1 MYDGC
6 QQKTKS
12 RVVLLSQEN
21 VTGEFGIM
29 SPSLGTNREECFCQL
44 KLKAIH
50 QHYIAEDQKQQFI
63 ASFDKGTAKLIWRT
77 DRDIKA
83 KSHNDPAEEE
93 CRRTSE

>member
-1 MYDGC
+1 
-6 QQKTKS
+6 
-12 RVVLLSQEN
+12 
-21 VTGEFGIM
+21 
-29 SPSLGTNREECFCQL
+29 
-44 KLKAIH
+44 LKAIH